1 MVFTQLKLKIQTES
15 VIQPI
20 HGYRFET
27 RKGFN
32 SADECH
38 SQDFLNARSKLVPTE
53 MPVPDNLPT
62 YKGWACCGEEYKNL

>member
-1 MVFTQLKLKIQTES
+1 MDKIKLL
-15 VIQPI
+15 
-20 HGYRFET
+20 
-27 RKGFN
+27 KGFN

-53 MPVPDNLPT
+53 MPVPEDLPT